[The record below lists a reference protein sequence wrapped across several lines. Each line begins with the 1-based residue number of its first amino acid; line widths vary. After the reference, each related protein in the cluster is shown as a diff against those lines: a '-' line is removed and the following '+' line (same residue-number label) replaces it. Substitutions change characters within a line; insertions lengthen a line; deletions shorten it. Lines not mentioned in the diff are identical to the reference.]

1 MSTQVTVVEEVRTNL
16 TRMVPQFKMAL
27 PPHVTPEKFVRVLMT
42 AVQAA
47 PKLLEADRQ
56 SLYQAAMKSA
66 SDGLLCD
73 GREAALVTF
82 NTKAGPVVQ
91 YMPMVAGILKKVRN
105 SGELESIS
113 AQVVYEHDKFEF
125 ALGDDEKIIHNWPK
139 LGVERGKPI
148 GAYAIAHIKGGGIYR
163 EVMTEA
169 QIMAVRDVS
178 RAKDAGPWSGPFAD
192 EMRRKTVLRRL
203 CKRLPMSTDL
213 EAVITRDDDL
223 FEFKKEP
230 EPERTE
236 KTVAS
241 EPLAAT
247 GKRGRP
253 RNLAKV
259 VESAPA
265 PAAVDPT
272 QQQVIDGGAPD
283 AEEII

>member
-1 MSTQVTVVEEVRTNL
+1 MTTALTVVDEVRGTL
-16 TRMVPQFKMAL
+16 AKMATQFKMAL
-27 PPHVTPEKFVRVLMT
+27 PPHISEEKFRRVLMT
-42 AVQAA
+42 AVQAT

-82 NTKAGPVVQ
+82 NTKQGPVVQ
-91 YMPMVAGILKKVRN
+91 YMPMIAGVLKKVRN

-113 AQVVYEHDKFEF
+113 AQVVYENDTFDFVLGDNEHIDHHWP
-125 ALGDDEKIIHNWPK
+125 ALGK
-139 LGVERGKPI
+139 ERGKPI

-169 QIMAVRDVS
+169 QIMSVRDVS